1 MVDTSKYGSPTH
13 KVHDCSERTCSVDLA
28 WWPEVELASFLQS
41 FKNLINDRIWKETLR
56 KPHHDYFS
64 QMDITEPN
72 FFKDSKGRVIG
83 FLNKPICMNNL
94 ILNVSLS
101 ITYILPAA
109 INSLYTCSD
118 PPPSG
123 WKTTW
128 SIKRPRARPSVH
140 HPTLHTHAHPP
151 GTLMLGFARGLLL
164 LSLLASP
171 VRWLPSP
178 RDELECGRGRGVTLD
193 MLSRFPLHWEPFP
206 SLLALP

>member
-1 MVDTSKYGSPTH
+1 
-13 KVHDCSERTCSVDLA
+13 
-28 WWPEVELASFLQS
+28 
-41 FKNLINDRIWKETLR
+41 
-56 KPHHDYFS
+56 
-64 QMDITEPN
+64 MDITEPN

-164 LSLLASP
+164 LSLLKILMVP
-171 VRWLPSP
+171 VITIPATRSQLQQGSHPATVTAYNQP
-178 RDELECGRGRGVTLD
+178 TRGCRTVRG
-193 MLSRFPLHWEPFP
+193 
-206 SLLALP
+206 